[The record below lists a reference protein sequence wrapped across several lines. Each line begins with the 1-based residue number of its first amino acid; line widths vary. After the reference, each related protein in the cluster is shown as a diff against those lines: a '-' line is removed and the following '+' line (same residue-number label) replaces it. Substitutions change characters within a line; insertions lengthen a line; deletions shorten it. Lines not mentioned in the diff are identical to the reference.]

1 MKFTK
6 RFTLI
11 LALVAVAIGIG
22 LYIYSTIFFQERL
35 HVLVITL
42 ALCCLGVILGY
53 IVTRPGMQAV
63 SIGLLI
69 LGIGA
74 IGVSIYLLHTFQ
86 IHERAYTILGIG
98 ILCVLSSLAGIFTQS
113 IIATLLGIVMLGLV
127 AFSIGFN
134 LASLDYHRRAYV
146 VLGLGAFGILCGLI
160 GIIMIQV
167 KSRAA
172 SKSSSS
178 T

>member
-1 MKFTK
+1 M
-6 RFTLI
+6 
-11 LALVAVAIGIG
+11 LALVVIAIGIG
-22 LYIYSTIFFQERL
+22 VYIYATLLFQERL

-42 ALCCLGVILGY
+42 ALCCLSVILGY
-53 IVTRPGMQAV
+53 IVTRPNMQAV
-63 SIGLLI
+63 SLGLLI

-74 IGVSIYLLHTFQ
+74 MGVSIYLLHTFQ

-98 ILCVLSSLAGIFTQS
+98 ILCVLGSLAGIFTQS
-113 IIATLLGIVMLGLV
+113 IIATLFGMVMLGLI
-127 AFSIGFN
+127 AFSIGLT

-160 GIIMIQV
+160 GIILIQV

-172 SKSSSS
+172 SRSS
-178 T
+178 

>member
-1 MKFTK
+1 MKLTK
-6 RFTLI
+6 RFMLI

-22 LYIYSTIFFQERL
+22 FYIYSTIFFQERL

-53 IVTRPGMQAV
+53 IVTRPDMQAV

-74 IGVSIYLLHTFQ
+74 MGVSIYVLHTFQ

-127 AFSIGFN
+127 ALSIGLN

>member
-1 MKFTK
+1 M
-6 RFTLI
+6 
-11 LALVAVAIGIG
+11 LALVVIAIGIG
-22 LYIYSTIFFQERL
+22 VYIYATLLFQERL

-42 ALCCLGVILGY
+42 ALCCLSVILGY
-53 IVTRPGMQAV
+53 IVTRPNMQAV
-63 SIGLLI
+63 SLVLLI

-74 IGVSIYLLHTFQ
+74 MGVSIYLLHTFQ

-98 ILCVLSSLAGIFTQS
+98 ILCVLGSLAGIFTQS
-113 IIATLLGIVMLGLV
+113 IIATLFGMVMLGLI
-127 AFSIGFN
+127 AFSIGLN

-160 GIIMIQV
+160 GIILIQV

-172 SKSSSS
+172 SRSS
-178 T
+178 